1 MGIIG
6 HQKIINQ
13 LDKALEKGNFS
24 HAYLFAGSEHV
35 GKFTV
40 AMHWAQKLLGTT
52 SVINPNLIVLRP
64 EIEEKNGII
73 KKKAIS
79 VEDVRELQKKLIMTA
94 TESKFKL
101 AIIDDADYL
110 NISAQN
116 ALLKTLEEP
125 ADGVI
130 LILIAQN
137 KEKFLPTII
146 SRCQV
151 KKFNPVSSA
160 ELDQILDN
168 DQHKDEIIFWSLGR
182 PGLARM
188 LSEDKTALRERQES
202 FQEFKNLFS
211 QNMTERFMLAESI
224 SKNAVGMI
232 DKLNW
237 WLVILRQSI
246 LDQNYT
252 LKISQA
258 KALRVAEKT
267 GESIR
272 ILKETN
278 SNPRLILENLMLEF

>member
-1 MGIIG
+1 VDIIG
-6 HQKIINQ
+6 HQKIVNQ

-40 AMHWAQKLLGTT
+40 ALGWAEKLLGTT
-52 SVINPNLIVLRP
+52 SVINPNLIILRP
-64 EIEEKNGII
+64 EIEEKNGVI

-94 TESKFKL
+94 TESKFKI

-110 NISAQN
+110 NTSAQN

-125 ADGVI
+125 ANGVI

-137 KEKFLPTII
+137 KEKLLPTII
-146 SRCQV
+146 SRCQT
-151 KKFNPVSSA
+151 KKFNPVSSD
-160 ELDQILDN
+160 ELDKILDN
-168 DQHKDEIIFWSLGR
+168 NQYREEIIFWSLGR

-211 QNMTERFMLAESI
+211 QNITERFILAENI

-237 WLVILRQSI
+237 WLVMLRESI
-246 LDQNYT
+246 LSPDYALN
-252 LKISQA
+252 ISQE

-278 SNPRLILENLMLEF
+278 SNPRLIMENLMLEF